1 VSAVVT
7 TPGPQPIDTR
17 ERAGERLRVVLSGYY
32 GYNNLGDE
40 AILVALVQQLRAMA
54 PDVDL
59 VALSGAPERT
69 ASALGIRAVN
79 RLAVPAVWQ
88 ALRDAD
94 LFISGGGSLL
104 QDVTGLGSVPYYLG
118 LMRLAKL
125 AGARTMMLGQG
136 VGPLGLPT
144 SRWLVGLE
152 VRGLDA
158 VTVRDEDSRELLARC
173 GVPLGRIELTADP
186 VLALAP
192 ASPERADE
200 IAARL
205 GLVPGRPT
213 IAVSVRNWNTWYER
227 QLKAFSAVLAQRA
240 EAWDAQILLL
250 PFHRPGDEV
259 LSDEL
264 RYCLETRPEAHRPHV
279 AVLEEDL
286 APQDMMAL
294 LGRVDL
300 LVGMRL
306 HALIM
311 AAAVG
316 TPAVGVV
323 YDPKIAAF
331 AARAGFPTVESV
343 TALEQSDRLAALLQ
357 RTWEERGAT
366 RATLRERQ
374 VGWRAQAARNA
385 EIAIDLARTA
395 HARRA

>member
-1 VSAVVT
+1 MSAVAT
-7 TPGPQPIDTR
+7 SPRHDTSNHAP
-17 ERAGERLRVVLSGYY
+17 ERAGEPLRIVVSGYY

-40 AILVALVQQLRAMA
+40 AILTALTQQLRAVGERDGA
-54 PDVDL
+54 VEI
-59 VALSGAPERT
+59 VALSGDPAAT
-69 ASALGIRAVN
+69 AATLGIRAVD
-79 RLAVPAVWQ
+79 RLSIPAVWR
-88 ALRDAD
+88 ALRNAD
-94 LFISGGGSLL
+94 LFVSGGGSLL

-144 SRWLVGLE
+144 SRWMVGRV

-158 VTVRDEDSRELLARC
+158 VTVRDEDSRELLVRC
-173 GVPLGRIELTADP
+173 GVPRDRIELTADP

-192 ASPERADE
+192 APAERTEAVWQ
-200 IAARL
+200 RL
-205 GLVPGRPT
+205 GLQPGRAT
-213 IAVSVRNWNTWYER
+213 IAISVRPWASWYER

-250 PFHRPGDEV
+250 PFHRPDDEPLV
-259 LSDEL
+259 DEL

-279 AVLEEDL
+279 AVLEEAL
-286 APQDMMAL
+286 NPQDMMAL

-311 AAAVG
+311 AAAMA
-316 TPAVGVV
+316 TPSFGIV

-331 AARAGFPTVESV
+331 AAQAGFPTIESV
-343 TALEQSDRLAALLQ
+343 TALEESDRLAGLLQ
-357 RTWEERGAT
+357 RTWEARTEA
-366 RATLRERQ
+366 RAALLERQ
-374 VGWRAQAARNA
+374 VAWQAQARRNA
-385 EIAIDLARTA
+385 EVAVALARSA
-395 HARRA
+395 S

>member
-1 VSAVVT
+1 MSAVAT
-7 TPGPQPIDTR
+7 SPRHDTLNHAPD
-17 ERAGERLRVVLSGYY
+17 RAGEPLRVVVSGYY

-40 AILVALVQQLRAMA
+40 AILTALTQQLRAVGG
-54 PDVDL
+54 PEGSVEI
-59 VALSGAPERT
+59 VALSGDPAAT
-69 ASALGIRAVN
+69 SAALGIQAVD
-79 RLAVPAVWQ
+79 RLALPAVWR
-88 ALRDAD
+88 ALRRAD

-125 AGARTMMLGQG
+125 AGTRTMMLGQG

-144 SRWLVGLE
+144 SRWLVGRV

-158 VTVRDEDSRELLARC
+158 VTVRDEDSRELLVRC
-173 GVPLGRIELTADP
+173 GVPRDRIELTADP

-192 ASPERADE
+192 ASADRADA
-200 IAARL
+200 IWQRL
-205 GLVPGRPT
+205 GLTPGRAT
-213 IAVSVRNWNTWYER
+213 IAVSVRPWATWYER

-250 PFHRPGDEV
+250 PFHRPDDEPLV
-259 LSDEL
+259 DEL
-264 RYCLETRPEAHRPHV
+264 RYCLETRPDAHRPQV
-279 AVLEEDL
+279 AVLEEAL

-311 AAAVG
+311 AAAMA
-316 TPAVGVV
+316 TPSFGIV

-331 AARAGFPTVESV
+331 ADQAGFPTIESV
-343 TALEQSDRLAALLQ
+343 TALEESDRLAALLQ
-357 RTWEERGAT
+357 RAWEGRTAA
-366 RATLRERQ
+366 RAELVLR
-374 VGWRAQAARNA
+374 QAAWHEQARRNA
-385 EIAIDLARTA
+385 EVAVALARA
-395 HARRA
+395 AS